1 MVMVNR
7 RKLQNAKILCDTS
20 TTNQIILGLGR
31 NSGNCN
37 MREPTVNRK
46 KEWVLDMMYI
56 HAELILMSCS
66 GGSN

>member
-1 MVMVNR
+1 MQKFSV
-7 RKLQNAKILCDTS
+7 ILDTS

-31 NSGNCN
+31 KSGNCN

-66 GGSN
+66 GGSK

>member
-1 MVMVNR
+1 MVMLNR

-20 TTNQIILGLGR
+20 TTNQIILGL
-31 NSGNCN
+31 GNCN

>member
-1 MVMVNR
+1 
-7 RKLQNAKILCDTS
+7 
-20 TTNQIILGLGR
+20 
-31 NSGNCN
+31 